1 MNKVIP
7 ITQWLDNTRPDNTLI
22 AWHKEHQWTLGQL
35 RNDVACL
42 IEQLTQQP
50 GSRWALC
57 FEDSYPFIVALL
69 AALSLGKTPVI
80 PGHSR
85 LSLLHEQ
92 NELFDGI
99 LSDKMLDW
107 DGEFIHVD
115 MFNQAKATLN
125 TMPTISS
132 DSVVELFTSGSTG
145 KPKQIIKP
153 VRCLD
158 TEANILSEIFG
169 QELIGKRVV
178 ASIVPQHM
186 YGLTFR
192 IFLPMALGL
201 PLHNDMLLYAEKL
214 SALEP
219 NHSYIFISSP
229 AFLKRLDTQ
238 LPPPKVE
245 FIFSAGGELPW
256 PVVENS
262 TRWFKT
268 SPTEIYGSTE
278 TGVLAWRRR
287 TDEQTSWQCFPGI
300 QIIEKQKCFWAQ
312 SPLIADPQGLP
323 LDDQLHFASD
333 GSFVLQ
339 GRKDRAVKIEEK
351 RISLTDVE
359 RRLQSINGIKEAAA
373 LPVMRGNRQGI
384 GAVLV
389 LDKNALNLW
398 ESNKKATEF
407 EWRCQLLA
415 WLEPVAIPR
424 FWRVVEDIPTNS
436 MGKRVQSQLT
446 ELFNEA

>member
-1 MNKVIP
+1 MNKAIS
-7 ITQWLDNTRPDNTLI
+7 IAQWLDATRPDDTLI

-50 GSRWALC
+50 SSRWALC
-57 FEDSYPFIVALL
+57 FEESYPFIVALL
-69 AALSLGKTPVI
+69 ATLSLGKTPVI

-92 NELFDGI
+92 RALFDGI

-107 DGEFIHVD
+107 DGKFIHVD
-115 MFNQAKATLN
+115 MFNQAQTTLN
-125 TMPTISS
+125 VLPTISS
-132 DSVVELFTSGSTG
+132 QSVVELFTSGSTG

-153 VRCLD
+153 IHCLD
-158 TEANILSEIFG
+158 AEANILNEKFG

-201 PLHNDMLLYAEKL
+201 PLHSDMLLYAEKL
-214 SALEP
+214 SVLEP
-219 NHSYIFISSP
+219 SHSYIFISSP

-238 LPPPKVE
+238 LSPPNVE

-256 PVVENS
+256 SVVQNS
-262 TRWFKT
+262 TDWFKT

-278 TGVLAWRRR
+278 TGILAWRKR
-287 TDEQTSWQCFPGI
+287 TEEQARWQCFPSVH
-300 QIIEKQKCFWAQ
+300 IIEQSDCFWAQ
-312 SPLIADPQGLP
+312 SPLIADQQGLP
-323 LDDQLHFASD
+323 LDDQLHFDQD

-351 RISLTDVE
+351 RISLTEVE
-359 RRLQSINGIKEAAA
+359 RRLQTINGIKEAAS
-373 LPVMRGNRQGI
+373 LPIMRGNRQGI

-389 LDKNALNLW
+389 LDETALNRW
-398 ESNKKATEF
+398 KKNKKATEF
-407 EWRCQLLA
+407 EWRRQLLA

-424 FWRVVEDIPTNS
+424 FWRIVEDIPTNS
-436 MGKRVQSQLT
+436 MGKRVQSQLM